1 MRFRVRKSVPPIIF
15 TCMTLPPLHFD
26 GPDSAGKT
34 FAFAH
39 GAGIGMNSEFMDTF
53 AEQLGAQGVRVARF
67 EFPYMQKRRADGK
80 KRPPDRAPV
89 LLETW
94 EAVIEELGPETL
106 IIGGKSMGGR
116 LASMAAAER
125 EQAGT
130 PVAGCIFLG
139 YPFHAPGKPENVRA
153 EHLADLKTP
162 SLILQGSRDPFGT
175 REEIAG
181 YTLSKAIRVHY
192 LEDGEHSFIPRKASG
207 RTQEENWQE
216 AIAEMVAFIA
226 SID

>member
-1 MRFRVRKSVPPIIF
+1 M
-15 TCMTLPPLHFD
+15 LPPLHLD
-26 GPDSAGKT
+26 GPDSADKT

-39 GAGIGMNSEFMDTF
+39 GAGNGMNSDFMDTF
-53 AEQLGAQGVRVARF
+53 AEQLGARGVRVARF

-94 EAVIEELGPETL
+94 EAVIEELGRENL

-116 LASMAAAER
+116 IASMAAAER
-125 EQAGT
+125 DANGS
-130 PVAGCIFLG
+130 PVAGCIILG
-139 YPFHAPGKPENVRA
+139 YPFHAPGKPATVRA
-153 EHLADLKTP
+153 EHLAGLKTP

-175 REEIAG
+175 RDKIAG
-181 YTLSKAIRVHY
+181 YALSDAIKVHY
-192 LEDGEHSFIPRKASG
+192 LEDGEHSFIPRKDSG
-207 RTQEENWQE
+207 RTQDENWEE
-216 AIAEMVAFIA
+216 AIAEMVGFIS